1 MSKPVN
7 IYVKKRIQ
15 LGNLNFKQ
23 IQMLAIGNAGLKSI
37 KARTAKALD
46 AEDKPAK
53 LKSKACAKIKSRNG
67 LRNVKDL
74 RGTGKMYTDAIA
86 KYRGR
91 EAKRKNKLKNVGHLM
106 DQILVR
112 KVSENRAYIV
122 EPSTAPG
129 RMKARGNAEML
140 RFSPTDSK
148 NISAVARKA
157 FETVKRNLVKV
168 YAKKPN
174 A

>member
-1 MSKPVN
+1 M
-7 IYVKKRIQ
+7 
-15 LGNLNFKQ
+15 
-23 IQMLAIGNAGLKSI
+23 
-37 KARTAKALD
+37 
-46 AEDKPAK
+46 
-53 LKSKACAKIKSRNG
+53 
-67 LRNVKDL
+67 KDL
-74 RGTGKMYTDAIA
+74 RGTGQMYTDAIA

-112 KVSENRAYIV
+112 KVSRIALHRGTVYG
-122 EPSTAPG
+122 TG

-157 FETVKRNLVKV
+157 FETVKRNLVKT
-168 YAKKPN
+168 YIGKPN

>member
-1 MSKPVN
+1 MGKPVN
-7 IYVKKRIQ
+7 IYVKKKLQ

-23 IQMLAIGNAGLKSI
+23 IQMLAIGNAGLKTI
-37 KARTAKALD
+37 KGRTKKALD

-53 LKSKACAKIKSRNG
+53 LKSKSWAKIKSRHG
-67 LRNVKDL
+67 LRSVKDL
-74 RGTGKMYTDAIA
+74 RGTGQMYTDAIA

-140 RFSPTDSK
+140 MLSPTDQRAIKDAAGRAFTKIK
-148 NISAVARKA
+148 NG
-157 FETVKRNLVKV
+157 LVKV

>member
-1 MSKPVN
+1 MSRPVN
-7 IYVKKRIQ
+7 IYVKKRLT

-23 IQMLAIGNAGLKSI
+23 IQMLAIGNAGLNSI
-37 KARTAKALD
+37 KARTKKALD

-53 LKSKACAKIKSRNG
+53 LKSKSWAKIKSRNG

-74 RGTGKMYTDAIA
+74 RGTGKMYSGKIA
-86 KYRGR
+86 EFRGR
-91 EAKRKNKLKNVGHLM
+91 VAKTKNKLKNVGHLM

-112 KVSENRAYIV
+112 KVSENRAYIM

-129 RMKARGNAEML
+129 RMKARGNADML
-140 RFSPTDSK
+140 MLSPTDQRAIKDAAGRAFTQIK
-148 NISAVARKA
+148 NK
-157 FETVKRNLVKV
+157 LVKV

>member
-7 IYVKKRIQ
+7 IYVKKKLQ
-15 LGNLNFKQ
+15 LGKLNFSQ
-23 IQMLAIGNAGLKSI
+23 RQMLAVGNAGLNSI
-37 KARTAKALD
+37 KARTKKALD
-46 AEDKPAK
+46 SEDKPAK
-53 LKSKACAKIKSRNG
+53 LKSKAWAKIKSRNG

-140 RFSPTDSK
+140 MLSPTDQRAIKDAAVRAFTKIK
-148 NISAVARKA
+148 NG
-157 FETVKRNLVKV
+157 LVKV

>member
-37 KARTAKALD
+37 KERTKKALD

-53 LKSKACAKIKSRNG
+53 LKSKSWAKIKSRRG

-74 RGTGKMYTDAIA
+74 RGTGQMYTDAIA

-91 EAKRKNKLKNVGHLM
+91 EPKRKNKLKNVGHLM

-112 KVSENRAYIV
+112 KVSENKAYIV
-122 EPSTAPG
+122 QPTTVPG
-129 RMKARGNAEML
+129 RIKAWAHREML

-157 FETVKRNLVKV
+157 FETIKRNLVKTSIG
-168 YAKKPN
+168 KPN

>member
-7 IYVKKRIQ
+7 IYVKKKLQ
-15 LGNLNFKQ
+15 LGKLNFSQ
-23 IQMLAIGNAGLKSI
+23 RQMLAVGNAGLNSI
-37 KARTAKALD
+37 KARTKKALD
-46 AEDKPAK
+46 SEDKPAK
-53 LKSKACAKIKSRNG
+53 LKSKAWAKIKSRNG

-140 RFSPTDSK
+140 MLSPTDQRAIKDAAGRAFTKIK
-148 NISAVARKA
+148 NG
-157 FETVKRNLVKV
+157 LVKV

>member
-7 IYVKKRIQ
+7 IYVKKKLQ
-15 LGNLNFKQ
+15 LGKLNFSQ
-23 IQMLAIGNAGLKSI
+23 RQMLAVGNAGLNSI
-37 KARTAKALD
+37 KARTKKALD

-53 LKSKACAKIKSRNG
+53 LKSKSWAKIKSRNG

-140 RFSPTDSK
+140 MLSPTDQRAIKDAAGRAFTKIK
-148 NISAVARKA
+148 NG
-157 FETVKRNLVKV
+157 LVKV

>member
-1 MSKPVN
+1 MGKPVN
-7 IYVKKRIQ
+7 IYVKKKLQ
-15 LGNLNFKQ
+15 LGKLNFSQ
-23 IQMLAIGNAGLKSI
+23 RQMLAVGNAGLNSI
-37 KARTAKALD
+37 KARTKKALD

-53 LKSKACAKIKSRNG
+53 LKSKSWARIKARHG

-74 RGTGKMYTDAIA
+74 RGTGQMYTDKIA
-86 KYRGR
+86 AFRGR
-91 EAKRKNKLKNVGHLM
+91 VAKTKRKLKNVGHLI

-140 RFSPTDSK
+140 MLSPTDQRAIKDAAGRAFTKIK
-148 NISAVARKA
+148 NG
-157 FETVKRNLVKV
+157 LVKV
-168 YAKKPN
+168 YVKKPN

>member
-7 IYVKKRIQ
+7 IYVKKKLQ
-15 LGNLNFKQ
+15 LGKLNFSQ
-23 IQMLAIGNAGLKSI
+23 RQMLAVGNAGLNSI
-37 KARTAKALD
+37 KARTKKALD

-53 LKSKACAKIKSRNG
+53 LKSKAWAKIKSRNG

-140 RFSPTDSK
+140 MLSPTDQRAIKDAAGRAFTKIK
-148 NISAVARKA
+148 NG
-157 FETVKRNLVKV
+157 LVKV